1 MVTLTKNRLWQNA
14 CKTHAKRWASKTPG
28 NSQIPAFCQSLSREK
43 RKLCACVLQ
52 AFSQRLIFSS
62 NRLWQNAGETQAHLL
77 AFCRHFPS
85 VQFLLQP
92 DSGKTR
98 AKRKHI
104 CLHFAGIMPA
114 FNFLLKTDLLAFCR
128 HSASVLV

>member
-1 MVTLTKNRLWQNA
+1 MFAPWMPLLKRDSGKTL
-14 CKTHAKRWASKTPG
+14 AKRWASKTPG
-28 NSQIPAFCQSLSREK
+28 NSQIPAFCQILSREK

-52 AFSQRLIFSS
+52 AFCQRLISSS
-62 NRLWQNAGETQAHLL
+62 NRLRQNAGETQAHLL
-77 AFCRHFPS
+77 AFCRHFSS

-104 CLHFAGIMPA
+104 CLRFAGIMAA